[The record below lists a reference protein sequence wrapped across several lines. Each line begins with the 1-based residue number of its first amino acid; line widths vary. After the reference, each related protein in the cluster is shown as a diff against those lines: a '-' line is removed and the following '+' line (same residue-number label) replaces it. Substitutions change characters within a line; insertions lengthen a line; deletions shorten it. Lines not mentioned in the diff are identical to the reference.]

1 MRRPRTLIAAA
12 LALVVVITLVVVVAA
27 GGGGGDGETTTSPT
41 PTEAPSGDAAPPIPG
56 GLPPGIAE
64 CLAEQGVR
72 IDSPADLHSAP
83 PQVLQACFEALHG
96 GGAGP

>member
-12 LALVVVITLVVVVAA
+12 LALVVVLTLVVVVAA
-27 GGGGGDGETTTSPT
+27 GGGGDDGETTTSPT
-41 PTEAPSGDAAPPIPG
+41 PTEAPSAPPSPG

-64 CLAEQGVR
+64 CLAGQGVK

-83 PQVLQACFEALHG
+83 PQILQACFEALHG